1 MIKGKVTILI
11 DRTINGCTSLVQ
23 DLSMELRLQRMFLKA
38 QIKYNRLIIQYI
50 KPVTCSS
57 YTFGVFVDEYWKL
70 AIVSFNFLLKSY
82 FVCTFLEKKIV
93 VGCIKCHSL
102 TSHTEK
108 TRNLSSLFHIGS
120 HVAMNMYFIL
130 TH

>member
-1 MIKGKVTILI
+1 MVITFHSEVQFKQTLQVFFDLKSLYASTNHKEMIKGKVITILI

-82 FVCTFLEKKIV
+82 FVCTFLEKK
-93 VGCIKCHSL
+93 K
-102 TSHTEK
+102 
-108 TRNLSSLFHIGS
+108 
-120 HVAMNMYFIL
+120 
-130 TH
+130 